1 MRYAILSD
9 VHDRR
14 RNLEAV
20 LANAQSQ
27 GAGQIISLG
36 DVGGEGCLDLLRQ
49 VGALTVF
56 GNYEVSGWRRLPLSH
71 KSWVEGWPPLLAQDR
86 FMAVNA
92 APWWPRGLASVADF
106 GDWLKKT
113 GRPWRALFPYLT
125 DDPDYIWKAI
135 VELETEGKAIL
146 FHGHTHL
153 QSVWCWE
160 QSSRLHQVQ
169 AAEISVQDANHYLVG
184 VGSVGLPEDGCWAAY
199 TIYDSSERSIQQV
212 RLARPRPGKLF

>member
-56 GNYEVSGWRRLPLSH
+56 GNYEVTWWGRLTP
-71 KSWVEGWPPLLAQDR
+71 ENQLL
-86 FMAVNA
+86 V
-92 APWWPRGLASVADF
+92 RGL
-106 GDWLKKT
+106 
-113 GRPWRALFPYLT
+113 
-125 DDPDYIWKAI
+125 
-135 VELETEGKAIL
+135 
-146 FHGHTHL
+146 
-153 QSVWCWE
+153 
-160 QSSRLHQVQ
+160 
-169 AAEISVQDANHYLVG
+169 
-184 VGSVGLPEDGCWAAY
+184 
-199 TIYDSSERSIQQV
+199 
-212 RLARPRPGKLF
+212 